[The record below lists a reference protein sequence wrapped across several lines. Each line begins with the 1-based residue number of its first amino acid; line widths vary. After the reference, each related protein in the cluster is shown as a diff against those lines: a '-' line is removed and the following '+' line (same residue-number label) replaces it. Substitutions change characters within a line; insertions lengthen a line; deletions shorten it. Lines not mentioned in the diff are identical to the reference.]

1 MLFKR
6 VSIAVVAVFVAVCA
20 AHAQSANDFRGPA
33 ELPPAG
39 FTGQQFVD
47 SRGCV
52 FLKAGLSGRV
62 NWVPRV
68 SRDRRQLCGYP
79 PTFAAQKIDVVE
91 NSAPVA
97 PKVPVRVQAA
107 PAMEQAAARP
117 ARQDVAAV
125 APAPAA
131 KTAVA
136 GKRAA
141 GKGAVGKSTA
151 RIGCYRDAPFAERF
165 ALQGGGTIVLCTRG
179 DGDID
184 HARPPVLVGGKA
196 AVAAS
201 GFVERKA
208 SPPAGV
214 PKGYRAAWQDDRLN
228 PHRGKGTAEG
238 QMAQDQIWTRQV
250 PARLVADTPARGQVK
265 TRPVRLS
272 TKSAAE
278 TTSAGLYV
286 QVGSFGQPANAEG
299 AAARIAGLGLPVAQ
313 ARAAKGGLR
322 VVVAGPFG
330 TEGEARAALAAARHA
345 GFADAFIR

>member
-1 MLFKR
+1 MLLKR
-6 VSIAVVAVFVAVCA
+6 VSIAVVAVIVAVCA
-20 AHAQSANDFRGPA
+20 AHAQSANDFRGPT

-91 NSAPVA
+91 NTAPVA
-97 PKVPVRVQAA
+97 PKVPERVQAA
-107 PAMEQAAARP
+107 PVMKQAAARP
-117 ARQDVAAV
+117 VRQEPAA

-131 KTAVA
+131 KKAVA
-136 GKRAA
+136 GKGTA
-141 GKGAVGKSTA
+141 GKGTA
-151 RIGCYRDAPFAERF
+151 RIGCYRDAPVAERF

-179 DGDID
+179 DGDLD
-184 HARPPVLVGGKA
+184 HARPPVLLGGKA

-208 SPPAGV
+208 SPPAVV
-214 PKGYRAAWQDDRLN
+214 PKGYRATWQDDRLN

-238 QMAQDQIWTRQV
+238 QMAQDRIWTRQV

-272 TKSAAE
+272 TKSATE
-278 TTSAGLYV
+278 TASARLYV

-299 AAARIAGLGLPVAQ
+299 AAARLAGLGLPVAQ

-322 VVVAGPFG
+322 VIMAGPFG
-330 TEGEARAALAAARHA
+330 TEGEARAALAASRSA
-345 GFADAFIR
+345 GFSDAFIR